1 MVGPTW
7 LDDVRRLLEHVAASD
22 ATELEYRREGFR
34 VRLTRRPGHGAPT
47 PVAVAEDQ
55 PIVGD
60 LVQVIAPLTGVFY
73 RASSPGASPLISVGE
88 EVQPDTVVCLIETMK
103 VFNEVTAECRGL
115 VRQILVE
122 SGQLTQAGDCL
133 MLVDSTAD
141 DEAEQ
146 VRS

>member
-1 MVGPTW
+1 MANLTW

-22 ATELEYRREGFR
+22 ATELEYQCEGFR
-34 VRLTRRPGHGAPT
+34 VRLTRRPGRGAPM
-47 PVAVAEDQ
+47 PVAVADGQ
-55 PIVGD
+55 PIAGD
-60 LVQVIAPLTGVFY
+60 LAQVIAPLTGVFY
-73 RASSPGASPLISVGE
+73 RAASPGAPPLISVGE
-88 EVQPDTVVCLIETMK
+88 EVQPETVVGLIETMK

-133 MLVDSTAD
+133 MLVDATAGD
-141 DEAEQ
+141 GAEQ